1 MKMECFVKAG
11 MAFAD
16 VETTE
21 SLSTG
26 DTYGD
31 ASTEGLMAGIGMS
44 RDLDNGMFV
53 RGELSYVDYDDIS
66 ITSTGGST
74 VKADVDSTNVT
85 FSIGKSF

>member
-1 MKMECFVKAG
+1 MLHKYHNLKKKKNLLKKDNNC
-11 MAFAD
+11 D
-16 VETTE
+16 
-21 SLSTG
+21 S
-26 DTYGD
+26 YGN

-44 RDLDNGMFV
+44 RDLDNGAFA

-74 VKADVDSTNVT
+74 VKASVDSVNLT

>member
-1 MKMECFVKAG
+1 
-11 MAFAD
+11 
-16 VETTE
+16 
-21 SLSTG
+21 
-26 DTYGD
+26 
-31 ASTEGLMAGIGMS
+31 LMAGIGMS

>member
-1 MKMECFVKAG
+1 MPLEELKRRDPK
-11 MAFAD
+11 
-16 VETTE
+16 
-21 SLSTG
+21 
-26 DTYGD
+26 
-31 ASTEGLMAGIGMS
+31 GIYL
-44 RDLDNGMFV
+44 RYD